1 LARVAAIDSKAI
13 NLARRNFIIYVIW
26 LEHCRRIRLS
36 PEQMLKFICNEELGI
51 LKELGVRKVDEALL
65 TCKRIESNVVSEIP
79 PELILKCLIG
89 EVRLN
94 LLSSVIHI
102 KKRHFTIFST
112 HRKLA
117 KPDILDAFENEKYV
131 VSSQKRLR
139 NQLAAGPT

>member
-1 LARVAAIDSKAI
+1 
-13 NLARRNFIIYVIW
+13 
-26 LEHCRRIRLS
+26 
-36 PEQMLKFICNEELGI
+36 MKFISNGELGI
-51 LKELGVRKVDEALL
+51 LKELGVRRVDEALL

-79 PELILKCLIG
+79 PELILKCLID

-131 VSSQKRLR
+131 VSSRKRL
-139 NQLAAGPT
+139 